1 MFLQTLSGEDAI
13 TLRGVEI
20 WCKKMGTLSLP
31 AVIGLWGQK
40 WARRDGSVVKSTC
53 YSSRDVEIPAHTSGT
68 SHLPVT
74 PVSGDLIAFL
84 LAKLTPADKKTK
96 NLWLSCQVRAVVSWL
111 LAASRQYHCTLLPK
125 HRGANWHC
133 HWLQPREHSCGSMTC
148 LLID

>member
-1 MFLQTLSGEDAI
+1 MALLVKSQVSMFLQTLSGEDAI

-96 NLWLSCQVRAVVSWL
+96 KP
-111 LAASRQYHCTLLPK
+111 LAFVPSQ
-125 HRGANWHC
+125 
-133 HWLQPREHSCGSMTC
+133 SCGVLAFSCKQTIP
-148 LLID
+148 LHPTA